1 MGIVSLP
8 VIDPTLDLLK
18 AKGHIVHP
26 ERAVRPVAHHR
37 DMVPCVVGPV
47 PRAGTEPGGADAAL
61 VQGEADLTRAPAA
74 SSQTAFVAGDAPAC
88 DARSTSRTS
97 SRSAR
102 GTPPPHRTATNRT
115 QKAAWTAWDDTMFF
129 DILIHTI
136 NLPLMASSYHKRRTC
151 ASGEREILLS
161 AYSLTRRSPR
171 TSKAASP
178 LRHEKTLKSPA
189 DASRGIVQTAEKGFQ
204 PFSRERLPA
213 LWRPHE
219 RPWASRAHAAA
230 STRPTPRIS
239 QERRT
244 VEPGTNDARS
254 EKPAAR
260 VAAVARKAVGRR
272 PQGER
277 RRASAARRGSR

>member
-1 MGIVSLP
+1 MNYDDRPLSRIRKDIDRHRLP
-8 VIDPTLDLLK
+8 K
-18 AKGHIVHP
+18 APPARTDKTFLNF
-26 ERAVRPVAHHR
+26 RLQF
-37 DMVPCVVGPV
+37 
-47 PRAGTEPGGADAAL
+47 TTYGG
-61 VQGEADLTRAPAA
+61 R
-74 SSQTAFVAGDAPAC
+74 
-88 DARSTSRTS
+88 R
-97 SRSAR
+97 AR
-102 GTPPPHRTATNRT
+102 G
-115 QKAAWTAWDDTMFF
+115 K
-129 DILIHTI
+129 I
-136 NLPLMASSYHKRRTC
+136 
-151 ASGEREILLS
+151 GS

-189 DASRGIVQTAEKGFQ
+189 DASRGIVQTAVKGFQ

-277 RRASAARRGSR
+277 RKARLQIGPRATAPARRGTGNRPFASTRRALPPYFAAARVS